1 MAHRLSG
8 KVLAFIRSQRVG
20 RVATVG
26 RGGQAHN
33 VPVCLV
39 FVSGRLYFASAKN
52 ARKVRNIRS
61 HPQVALSFDEYNE
74 NWKRLAGVL
83 VLGKAAV
90 VDQGPAFR
98 RVRQAL
104 YRKYKQ
110 YARSAPIEEGESVI
124 IGVTPRETFSWGL

>member
-26 RGGQAHN
+26 RGGQPGN

-39 FVSGRLYFASAKN
+39 FVSGRLYFASAKD
-52 ARKVRNIRS
+52 ARKARNIRA
-61 HPQVALSFDEYNE
+61 HPQVALSFDEYSE

-83 VLGKAAV
+83 VIGKATV
-90 VDQGPAFR
+90 VERGPTFR

-110 YARSAPIEEGESVI
+110 YGRSAPIEEGKSVI
-124 IGVTPRETFSWGL
+124 VGVTPSETFSWGL